1 MKNTLG
7 VGPHSEV
14 SFLLR
19 GEPLVLPV
27 DCTLGEAAR
36 QMRDRNISSAL
47 VAGGDAIVTERDL
60 TRALAAGLGPDAPVT
75 VVCMHDLVTV
85 GLDATVVQAAAQM
98 LNCDIRHVV
107 VTDPYGRAVG
117 VLSLREVM
125 GLLLEAMDP
134 AVWVAVLR
142 QDLSARSEI
151 WLG

>member
-1 MKNTLG
+1 MKSTLG

-19 GEPLVLPV
+19 GEPLILPSG
-27 DCTLGEAAR
+27 CTLGDAAR
-36 QMRDRNISSAL
+36 RMRDRNISSAL

-60 TRALAAGLGPDAPVT
+60 ARALAAGLGPDAPVT
-75 VVCMHDLVTV
+75 VVSARDLVTV
-85 GLDATVVQAAAQM
+85 GLDATVVQAASQM
-98 LNCDIRHVV
+98 LNYDIRHVV
-107 VTDPYGRAVG
+107 VIDSYGRAVG

-125 GLLLEAMDP
+125 GVLLEAMDP

-142 QDLSARSEI
+142 KDLSTRSEI